1 MVHQGDI
8 ILVDLNPVKG
18 HEEGKKRPVLVVSN
32 DDFIKFTRNL
42 VKLVPI
48 SSTKNDFPL
57 HIPLPK
63 GLKTNGVVLTQHER
77 TVDINARG
85 YHFIEKVP
93 DDFLNKV
100 ITVLKTMY

>member
-1 MVHQGDI
+1 MIHQGDI

-63 GLKTNGVVLTQHER
+63 SLKTKGVVLTQHER

-85 YHFIEKVP
+85 YRFIEKVP

-100 ITVLKTMY
+100 ITILKTMY

>member
-1 MVHQGDI
+1 MIHQGDI

-63 GLKTNGVVLTQHER
+63 SLKTKGVVLTQHER
-77 TVDINARG
+77 TVNINARG
-85 YHFIEKVP
+85 YRFIEKVP

-100 ITVLKTMY
+100 ITILKTMY